1 MSPVPT
7 IKINHMD
14 IIEKLEILSNSAK
27 YDASCASSKS
37 YIGGKGLKS
46 MSGVCHSWAGDG
58 RCVSLLKI
66 LLTNMCEYDCKYCIN
81 RKSNNIKRAYFTEDE
96 ICYLTT
102 EFYKRNY
109 IEGLFLSSSVM
120 KNPDYTMELMISAV
134 KMLRNKYKFKGYIHL
149 KIIPSADKKFIDEA
163 IKYADRVSVNIEL
176 PDSNEFQDI
185 CPDKTRDGIIKPMLY
200 ARDKINERYEKKIY
214 GGQSTQLI
222 VGATPDSD
230 YSILKLSDSLY
241 KKINLKRVYYSA
253 FINVNNDEKL
263 PAISTPPLLREH
275 RLYQADWLL
284 RMYKFRFDEILD
296 ENENL
301 NNAFDPKTQWALKNL
316 DLFPF
321 EINTASFEELIR
333 TPGIGILGA
342 KKIIRTRRFSKLS
355 IEDLKKLRIS
365 TKKLIYFMTF
375 SGKYHGIKTDNPE
388 RIKELVMEYRQ
399 DGLFDT
405 RLLDMT
411 EKSANT
417 GEL

>member
-1 MSPVPT
+1 
-7 IKINHMD
+7 MD

-37 YIGGKGLKS
+37 SIDGKKLKS

-66 LLTNMCEYDCKYCIN
+66 LLTNICEYDCKYCVN
-81 RKSNNIKRAYFTEDE
+81 RKSNNIRRTYFTDKE

-134 KMLRNKYKFKGYIHL
+134 KMLRDEYKFKGYIHL
-149 KIIPSADKKFIDEA
+149 KIIPSADKNLIDEA

-176 PDSNEFQDI
+176 PDSNEFKDI

-200 ARDKINERYEKKIY
+200 ARDKINERYEKKSY

-241 KKINLKRVYYSA
+241 KKINLRRVYYSA
-253 FINVNNDEKL
+253 FINVNNDENL
-263 PAISTPPLLREH
+263 PAILNPPLLREH

-284 RMYKFRFDEILD
+284 RIYKFRFDEILD

-333 TPGIGILGA
+333 TPGIGISGA
-342 KKIIRTRRFSKLS
+342 KKIIKARRFSRLS

-375 SGKYHGIKTDNPE
+375 SGKYYGIKTDNPE